1 MQVGATVVP
10 VRDQTDPAVFKAPAL
25 GGRLSHDKTG
35 GGLSRTTGEK
45 VNPMQGHSSG
55 RPGTWLEWAFPE
67 RSLYEATMGPS
78 TRVLSKAHPVWRL
91 P

>member
-1 MQVGATVVP
+1 MVS

-25 GGRLSHDKTG
+25 GGDFPIIKLG

-45 VNPMQGHSSG
+45 VNPMQGHGSS
-55 RPGTWLEWAFPE
+55 RPGAWPEWAFPE
-67 RSLYEATMGPS
+67 RSLYEATMGSS